1 MLKELQVKNF
11 AIINDARIRFQKGL
25 NILTGETG
33 AGKTLIIEAI
43 NLLIGERAAS
53 DLIRDGEEKLLVQGY
68 FDFKKNPSAASYLVS
83 ENLIDKEDSHDDIVI
98 TREVNRKGKN
108 KAFIN
113 GIFTQVSTLK
123 KLGSFFIDIHGQHDH
138 QYLLE
143 PGTHIDIIDRFG
155 REIISNAKKDY
166 SASLE
171 QYINKKEEFFKL
183 KNLKNIREE
192 KLKDLNYRYEEI
204 MKLNIKE
211 NEEEI
216 LENEMRILK
225 NYEKIYRLASECKK
239 TIESDSG
246 DISSMINN
254 IAVLDKNITDL
265 AEIDHKFKKFSEK
278 LSSMG
283 DIIEEISHYLNSYL
297 ADFDFSAERL
307 DSIQERLYKL
317 SEIKKKYNM
326 DLNLVNDHAEKLK
339 EEIESFEDL
348 DNEIEKKQAEYNK
361 VKGILIEKAVILSD
375 LRKEV
380 IEDLKKDVVSE
391 MEDLG
396 FKSVSFEPSHR
407 QLEGDNGLEIEGRKV
422 KLTKNGI
429 DDIEFLISINTGE
442 AVKPLKRIA
451 SGGEISRIMLALKSV
466 IGSVDKITT
475 MIFDEIDIGIG
486 GETSLVVGE
495 KLYKISRN
503 CQVIAISHL
512 AQIACFSDFHY
523 FIDKFVESGRTKI
536 KIQKLDPAGKI
547 KEISRM
553 ISGLIESDISV
564 MHAEEL
570 MEKCNT
576 IKNDLTEGKIKVEK

>member
-429 DDIEFLISINTGE
+429 DDIEFLISLNTGE